1 MCDTKPISRI
11 KNLLDLEDENRVS
24 LPISRKNKRRFV
36 KMNFKRKNAEEKLEY
51 KLYEIEY
58 SERVTYGRL
67 KK

>member
-1 MCDTKPISRI
+1 
-11 KNLLDLEDENRVS
+11 
-24 LPISRKNKRRFV
+24 
-36 KMNFKRKNAEEKLEY
+36 MNFKRKNAEEKLEY